1 MAAWPAAAEKVLR
14 VSFPVAET
22 GFDPA
27 QINDLYSR
35 TVTPHLFEG
44 LYHYDHLAR
53 PAKIKPLTAE
63 ALPEV
68 SPDFRSF
75 TIRLK
80 RGIHFAD
87 DPAFGG
93 KPRELVA
100 EDYVYAFKR
109 FADPA
114 LKSPVWTSMEQEGFV
129 GLAALRREALE
140 RKRPFDY
147 DRPIEGLRALDRYTL
162 QIRTE
167 RPRPRLLELLATG
180 DLFGAVAREV
190 AERYG
195 DQIAAHPV
203 GTGPFRLAQWRRSS
217 LIVLERNPGYW
228 RRYAVEPAAGD
239 AEGRALAARYQGRAL
254 PLLDR
259 VEISIIQEQQPRWL
273 AFLNGQIDVVAVPS
287 EYVATAMPQGR
298 LAPHLARA
306 GVRAW
311 RVLQPDSAFY
321 VFNME
326 HPVIG
331 GYTPERVA
339 LRRAISL
346 ATDVGREIAQVWKGQ
361 AVPAQSLLV
370 PHTSGYD
377 PAFKSEMSDYDPARA
392 RALLDLYGYVDRDG
406 DGWREQPDGSALL
419 LEIATQPDQNSRQ
432 FDELWQ
438 RNMTAI
444 GLKLKFSIGQWPEQ
458 LKAARAGRFMVWSLG
473 STAAA
478 PDGGGA
484 LMRMNGPQVG
494 GQNIARF
501 QRPAFDALYERI
513 QGLPD
518 GPERVALF
526 LEAKRILAVYM
537 PYKTRVHRIVTDLAQ
552 PRVQGYRRP
561 VFWQNQWEYLDV
573 DEGAVPR

>member
-1 MAAWPAAAEKVLR
+1 
-14 VSFPVAET
+14 
-22 GFDPA
+22 
-27 QINDLYSR
+27 
-35 TVTPHLFEG
+35 
-44 LYHYDHLAR
+44 
-53 PAKIKPLTAE
+53 
-63 ALPEV
+63 
-68 SPDFRSF
+68 
-75 TIRLK
+75 
-80 RGIHFAD
+80 
-87 DPAFGG
+87 
-93 KPRELVA
+93 
-100 EDYVYAFKR
+100 
-109 FADPA
+109 
-114 LKSPVWTSMEQEGFV
+114 
-129 GLAALRREALE
+129 
-140 RKRPFDY
+140 
-147 DRPIEGLRALDRYTL
+147 
-162 QIRTE
+162 
-167 RPRPRLLELLATG
+167 
-180 DLFGAVAREV
+180 
-190 AERYG
+190 
-195 DQIAAHPV
+195 
-203 GTGPFRLAQWRRSS
+203 
-217 LIVLERNPGYW
+217 VLERNPRYW
-228 RRYAVEPAAGD
+228 RRYEVEPAAGD

-259 VEISIIQEQQPRWL
+259 VEVSIIQEQQPRWL
-273 AFLNGQIDVVAVPS
+273 AFLNGQIDLIAVPS

-370 PHTSGYD
+370 PHTSGFD

-438 RNMTAI
+438 RNMSAI

-484 LMRMNGPQVG
+484 LMRMNGQQVG

-501 QRPAFDALYERI
+501 QRPAFDTLYERI
-513 QGLPD
+513 QALPD
-518 GPERVALF
+518 GPERAALF

-573 DEGAVPR
+573 DEGAGPR